1 MSPLPARPPTL
12 MPARSTP
19 RQDDASS
26 LGDRRLYRRY
36 PTGLAA
42 ELLIAEETLECRIID
57 ISLGGAAVELDPGRD
72 LPPSS
77 AAYLRSPEIAAGFP
91 MPVTIMRLTDQR
103 ANLAFS
109 ADEEAE
115 HQLTMYL
122 LDSPTTQESLLE
134 TA

>member
-1 MSPLPARPPTL
+1 
-12 MPARSTP
+12 MPARSSP
-19 RQDDASS
+19 RQDDPSS
-26 LGDRRLYRRY
+26 LGNRRLYRRY

-42 ELLIAEETLECRIID
+42 QLLIAGETLECRIID

-72 LPPSS
+72 LPPS
-77 AAYLRSPEIAAGFP
+77 ATAHLRSPGIAAGFP

-109 ADEEAE
+109 ANEEAE

-122 LDSPTTQESLLE
+122 LDSPATQESLE